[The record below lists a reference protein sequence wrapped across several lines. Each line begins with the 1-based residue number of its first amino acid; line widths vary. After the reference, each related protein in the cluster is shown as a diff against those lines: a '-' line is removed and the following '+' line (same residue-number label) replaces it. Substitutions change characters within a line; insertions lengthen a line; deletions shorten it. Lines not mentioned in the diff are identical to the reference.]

1 MKYLDPMILTDSLYA
16 PIEESINMIFERAI
30 FGPLRAALAA
40 LGIEIRNAPSVG
52 LERALTDG
60 QVWYSESR
68 IYGTFNASI
77 SKELKGMGATFD
89 KRTKSWKLPG
99 MLPPRLQMAIAHAE
113 SESQKAV
120 EAVIRT
126 LDTVN
131 VQDAIDQSHLQ
142 EQYGAAAWRMNDN
155 FLDAVKAITVAPK
168 FTEEQNKIIAREWA
182 QNLELYIKDWADEA
196 ILDLRQKVQANTLRG
211 QRAGNLVKT
220 IQETQGVSKTKAKF
234 LARQE
239 TSLLMSK
246 MRETRFKD
254 IGVVKYVWTGTDD
267 ARERPDH
274 KVLNGKVFTW
284 DQPPI
289 TNRETGARN
298 NPGEDFG
305 CRCLAVPILE
315 GV

>member
-16 PIEESINMIFERAI
+16 PIEESINMIFEHAI
-30 FGPLRAALAA
+30 FAPLRAALAT
-40 LGIEIRNAPSVG
+40 LGIEIRNAPSIG
-52 LERALTDG
+52 LERALADG
-60 QVWYSESR
+60 KVWYSESR

-77 SKELKGMGATFD
+77 SKELKGMGAIFD

-99 MLPPRLQMAIAHAE
+99 MMPPRLQMAIAHAE

-120 EAVIRT
+120 ESVIRM
-126 LDTVN
+126 LDSVN
-131 VQDAIDQSHLQ
+131 IQDAIDQSDIQ
-142 EQYGAAAWRMNDN
+142 EQYEKGAWRMNDN
-155 FLDAVKAITVAPK
+155 FLDAVKAVTVAPT
-168 FTEEQNKIIAREWA
+168 FTEEQNKIIAREWSE
-182 QNLELYIKDWADEA
+182 NLELYIKDWADEA

-254 IGVVKYVWTGTDD
+254 IGVVRYRWTGADD
-267 ARERPDH
+267 ERERPDH
-274 KVLNGKVFTW
+274 KVLNGKIFTW

-289 TNRETGARN
+289 TNRTTGARN
-298 NPGEDFG
+298 NPGEDYG